1 MTVGYSSGRVIV
13 TGASRG
19 IGRAVVAAL
28 AARRARVVAVA
39 RDEKAL
45 ASVAAIDPSRVR
57 PVAIDL
63 TDAEARG
70 TVVERAVEL
79 MGGVDGLVNCA
90 GIARHAPVG
99 SVAEE
104 DVRAQVDTNLI
115 APMLLSQSAALRM
128 RRQRTGGA
136 IVNVASTLGLRP
148 APGAMAY
155 AATKAGLIAVT
166 KGLACELAGDGIRV
180 NAVAPG
186 VVDTEMARA
195 PRVLPG
201 EHPRA
206 GAARK
211 AQVARQLAELT
222 RLHPLGR
229 LGRPED
235 VAQAVLFLLDSTW
248 TTGTVLTTDGGLL
261 VRE

>member
-1 MTVGYSSGRVIV
+1 MTVSYASGRVLV

-19 IGRAVVAAL
+19 IGRAVVAAVI
-28 AARRARVVAVA
+28 ARRGRVAAVG
-39 RDEKAL
+39 RDETAL
-45 ASVAAIDPSRVR
+45 QSVSAIDPSRVR
-57 PVAIDL
+57 LILADL
-63 TDAEARG
+63 DDPQARDG
-70 TVVERAVEL
+70 VVSQAVEL
-79 MGGVDGLVNCA
+79 MGGVDALVNCA
-90 GIARHAPVG
+90 GVARHAPLG
-99 SVAEE
+99 SVTEG
-104 DVRAQVDTNLI
+104 DAQAQISTNLL
-115 APMLLSQSAALRM
+115 APMLLSQAAAQRM

-148 APGAMAY
+148 APGTMAY

-166 KGLACELAGDGIRV
+166 QAMACELAEEGIRV

-186 VVDTEMARA
+186 VVDTDMAKA
-195 PRVLPG
+195 PRQVPG
-201 EHPRA
+201 EHTRA

-211 AQVARQLAELT
+211 AQAARQAAELT

-235 VAQAVLFLLDSTW
+235 IAQAVLYLLDSTW
-248 TTGTVLTTDGGLL
+248 TTGSVLTIDGGLL

>member
-1 MTVGYSSGRVIV
+1 MTVGYSSGRVLV

-28 AARRARVVAVA
+28 VARRARVVAVA
-39 RDEKAL
+39 RDHKAL
-45 ASVAAIDPSRVR
+45 DSVAAIDPSRVR
-57 PVAIDL
+57 PLAVDL
-63 TDAEARG
+63 TDPQGRDG
-70 TVVERAVEL
+70 VMERAVEL
-79 MGGVDGLVNCA
+79 MGGLDGLVNCA
-90 GIARHAPVG
+90 GVARHAPVG
-99 SVAEE
+99 SIAEE
-104 DVRAQVDTNLI
+104 DVRVQVETNLT
-115 APMLLSQSAALRM
+115 APLMLSQAAALRM

-136 IVNVASTLGLRP
+136 IVNVASNLALRP
-148 APGAMAY
+148 APGAAAY
-155 AATKAGLIAVT
+155 AATKAGLVAVT
-166 KGLACELAGDGIRV
+166 KGLAAELAEDGIRV

-186 VVDTEMARA
+186 VVDTDMART

-235 VAQAVLFLLDSTW
+235 VAQAVLYLLDSTW
-248 TTGTVLTTDGGLL
+248 TTGTVLVIDGGSM

>member
-1 MTVGYSSGRVIV
+1 MTVGYSSGRVII

-19 IGRAVVAAL
+19 IGRAVVAAVI
-28 AARRARVVAVA
+28 ARRGRVAAVG
-39 RDEKAL
+39 RDRAAL
-45 ASVAAIDPSRVR
+45 ESVSAIDPSRVR
-57 PVAIDL
+57 LILADL
-63 TDAEARG
+63 DDPEARDA
-70 TVVERAVEL
+70 VVPQAVEL
-79 MGGVDGLVNCA
+79 LGGVDGLVNCA
-90 GIARHAPVG
+90 GIARHAPLG
-99 SVAEE
+99 SVTEE
-104 DVRAQVDTNLI
+104 DVTAQLSTNLL
-115 APMLLSQSAALRM
+115 APMLLSQAAALRM

-148 APGAMAY
+148 APGTMAY

-166 KGLACELAGDGIRV
+166 RALASELASEGIRV

-186 VVDTEMARA
+186 VVDTDMARA
-195 PRVLPG
+195 PRSAS

-211 AQVARQLAELT
+211 AQAARQAAELT

-235 VAQAVLFLLDSTW
+235 VAQAVLYLLDSTW
-248 TTGTVLTTDGGLL
+248 TTGTVVTVDGGLL

>member
-1 MTVGYSSGRVIV
+1 MTVGYSSGRVII

-19 IGRAVVAAL
+19 IGRAVVAAVI
-28 AARRARVVAVA
+28 ARRGRVAAVG
-39 RDEKAL
+39 RDRAAL
-45 ASVAAIDPSRVR
+45 ESVSAIDPSRVR
-57 PVAIDL
+57 LILADL
-63 TDAEARG
+63 DDPEARDA
-70 TVVERAVEL
+70 VVPQAVEL
-79 MGGVDGLVNCA
+79 LGGVDGLVNCA
-90 GIARHAPVG
+90 GIARHAPLG
-99 SVAEE
+99 SVTEE
-104 DVRAQVDTNLI
+104 DVTAQLSTNLL
-115 APMLLSQSAALRM
+115 APMLLSQAAALRM

-148 APGAMAY
+148 APGTMAY

-166 KGLACELAGDGIRV
+166 RALASELASEGIRV

-186 VVDTEMARA
+186 VVDTDMARA
-195 PRVLPG
+195 PRSAT

-211 AQVARQLAELT
+211 AQAARQAAELT

-235 VAQAVLFLLDSTW
+235 VAQAVLYLLDSTW
-248 TTGTVLTTDGGLL
+248 TTGTVLTLDGGLL

>member
-1 MTVGYSSGRVIV
+1 MTVGYSSGRIIV

-28 AARRARVVAVA
+28 IARRGRVVAVA
-39 RDEKAL
+39 RDQKAL
-45 ASVAAIDPSRVR
+45 ESVSAIDPSRVR
-57 PVAIDL
+57 PVVADL
-63 TDAEARG
+63 DDPGARDS
-70 TVVERAVEL
+70 VVPRAVEL
-79 MGGVDGLVNCA
+79 LGGVDGLVNCA
-90 GIARHAPVG
+90 GISRHAPLG
-99 SVAEE
+99 SVTEG
-104 DVRAQVDTNLI
+104 DVQAQLSTNLL
-115 APMLLSQSAALRM
+115 APILLSQAAALRM

-136 IVNVASTLGLRP
+136 IVNVASTLGIRP
-148 APGAMAY
+148 APATVAY
-155 AATKAGLIAVT
+155 AASKAGLLAVT
-166 KGLACELAGDGIRV
+166 RAMACELAGDAIRV

-186 VVDTEMARA
+186 VVETDMARA
-195 PRVLPG
+195 PRNLPG

-211 AQVARQLAELT
+211 AQAARQAAELT

-235 VAQAVLFLLDSTW
+235 VAQAILYLLDSTW
-248 TTGTVLTTDGGLL
+248 TTGTVLTIDGGLM